1 MLRATMQNLYRA
13 IYRLLAFPNS
23 DILAFLTSTV
33 IEFSAQYFTIPVL
46 ISTWM
51 WLLRGLVTIF
61 SIFRGMDVMV
71 HVVYPGKIKDD
82 VPIRFQ
88 LRKWKKGKVKVDSK
102 YNQASKQIN
111 WFALCVIWLNLLT
124 FVSNSSR
131 ANELLCSRRQP
142 STTNKTFLYI

>member
-1 MLRATMQNLYRA
+1 
-13 IYRLLAFPNS
+13 
-23 DILAFLTSTV
+23 
-33 IEFSAQYFTIPVL
+33 
-46 ISTWM
+46 M

-111 WFALCVIWLNLLT
+111 
-124 FVSNSSR
+124 
-131 ANELLCSRRQP
+131 
-142 STTNKTFLYI
+142 